1 MENKLMKKSVLVLA
15 VLGAFIN
22 AASAQSSVTVYG
34 VVDAGV
40 VAEKGGAAGSV
51 TKLTSGVASGS
62 RLGFKGT
69 EDLGGGLSASFVL
82 ENGFQVDTGA
92 LGQSPAGGQSTL
104 FGRQAFVGLGSNG
117 FGTVTL
123 GRQYTP
129 HYLAVNFADPFGTGL
144 AGDAVNILPNT
155 GDAQSRM
162 NNTVKY
168 ATPNLSGFTGELAYG
183 FGEVAGDTS
192 AKRQIGASVGYT
204 GGPFAVRLGYHN
216 LNNATA
222 PNQPGNNAKNT
233 ILAATYNFDVAKV
246 HFAYGVDKGTNSS
259 VVRGANPPGTPANP
273 FGTPILP
280 THSTDSTDVLVG
292 VTVPIG
298 AHTLLGSYIRKNDKT
313 AFNQDADQW
322 ALGYRYAL
330 SKRTDLYT
338 AYARIKNKNGA
349 GYTVGSAIEAGSGDK
364 AFNLG
369 VRHTF

>member
-1 MENKLMKKSVLVLA
+1 MKKSVLVLA
-15 VLGAFIN
+15 VLGAFAD
-22 AASAQSSVTVYG
+22 AASAQSSVTIYG
-34 VVDAGV
+34 VVDAGL
-40 VAEKGGAAGSV
+40 VAERGAAAGSV

-82 ENGFQVDTGA
+82 ENGFQLDTGA
-92 LGQSPAGGQSTL
+92 QGQGVL
-104 FGRQAFVGLGSNG
+104 FGRQAFVGLGSST
-117 FGTVTL
+117 FGTTTL

-129 HYLAVNFADPFGTGL
+129 HYLVVNFADPFGTGL
-144 AGDAVNILPNT
+144 AGDAVNIIPNT
-155 GDAQSRM
+155 GDQASRM
-162 NNTVKY
+162 NNTIKY

-192 AKRQIGASVGYT
+192 AGRQIGASVGYA

-216 LNNATA
+216 RNNATVA
-222 PNQPGNNAKNT
+222 NQSSNNAKNT
-233 ILAATYNFDVAKV
+233 ILAATYNLDVAKV
-246 HFAYGVDKGTNSS
+246 HLAYGVDKGTNSS
-259 VVRGANPPGTPANP
+259 VVRGANPPVTPANP

-280 THSTDSTDVLVG
+280 RHSTDSTDVLVG

-298 AHTLLGSYIRKNDKT
+298 PHTLLGSYIRKNDKT

>member
-15 VLGAFIN
+15 VLGAFTS
-22 AASAQSSVTVYG
+22 AASAQSSVTIYG
-34 VVDAGV
+34 VVDAGL
-40 VAEKGGAAGSV
+40 VAERGGAAGSV

-69 EDLGGGLSASFVL
+69 EDLGGGLAASFVL

-92 LGQSPAGGQSTL
+92 QGQGAL
-104 FGRQAFVGLGSNG
+104 FGRQAFVGLGGSS

-129 HYLAVNFADPFGTGL
+129 QYLTLAFADPFVTGL
-144 AGDAVNILPNT
+144 AGDAANIMPNT
-155 GDAQSRM
+155 GNAASRM
-162 NNTVKY
+162 DNTIKY
-168 ATPNLSGFTGELAYG
+168 ASPNLSGFTGELAYG
-183 FGEVAGDTS
+183 FGEVGGETRAG
-192 AKRQIGASVGYT
+192 RQIGASVGYA

-216 LNNATA
+216 RNNATA
-222 PNQPGNNAKNT
+222 ANQPGNNAKNT
-233 ILAATYNFDVAKV
+233 LLAATYNFEVVKLHV
-246 HFAYGVDKGTNSS
+246 AYGVDKGTNSS
-259 VVRGANPPGTPANP
+259 IVRGANPAATPPTPNPYGTS
-273 FGTPILP
+273 ILP
-280 THSTDSTDVLVG
+280 RHSTDSTDVLLG
-292 VTVPIG
+292 VTVPMG
-298 AHTLLGSYIRKNDKT
+298 AHTVLASYIRKNDKT
-313 AFNQDADQW
+313 VFNQDADQW
-322 ALGYRYAL
+322 AIGYRYAL

>member
-15 VLGAFIN
+15 VLGAFAN
-22 AASAQSSVTVYG
+22 AASAQSTSVTVYG

-40 VAEKGGAAGSV
+40 VAEKGGSAGSV
-51 TKLTSGVASGS
+51 TKLSSGVASGS

-82 ENGFQVDTGA
+82 ENGFQADTGA
-92 LGQSPAGGQSTL
+92 LGQSTAAATL
-104 FGRQAFVGLGSNG
+104 FGRQAFVGLGGKS

-129 HYLAVNFADPFGTGL
+129 HYLAVTSADPFGTGL

-155 GDAQSRM
+155 GDQASRM
-162 NNTVKY
+162 NNTIKY
-168 ATPNLSGFTGELAYG
+168 ATPDLSGFSGELAYG
-183 FGEVAGDTS
+183 FGEVAGDSS
-192 AKRQIGASVGYT
+192 ARRQIGASVGYT
-204 GGPFAVRLGYHN
+204 GGPVGVRLAYHN

-233 ILAATYNFDVAKV
+233 ILAATYNLEVAKLY
-246 HFAYGVDKGTNSS
+246 FAYGVDKGIGSS
-259 VVRGANPPGTPANP
+259 PLRNGTATP
-273 FGTPILP
+273 FGRAMTP
-280 THSTDSTDVLVG
+280 STDSTDALVG
-292 VTVPIG
+292 VSVPFG
-298 AHTLLGSYIRKNDKT
+298 AHTVLASYIRKNDKT
-313 AFNQDADQW
+313 ARNQDADQW

-349 GYTVGSAIEAGSGDK
+349 SYTVGNAIEAGSGDK
-364 AFNLG
+364 ALNLG